1 MTERPNY
8 TSLQQAL
15 EKSDAEMQ
23 AAECHGALCG
33 LYCAG
38 GRVELGAWLEQVF
51 DPFDVSDQ
59 LIKEA
64 SQLLVGLMQST
75 QAQLND
81 PEVGFDLLLPADQ
94 EDLAARTEALAQW
107 CQGFAYGLAAGGLKQ
122 ETELPADTAEIIR
135 DMVEIAR
142 AGHDVEMS
150 EEADEDAY
158 MQLYEYVRMG
168 VLLIN
173 EELQPLVNPGPQ
185 TH

>member
-1 MTERPNY
+1 MTERPEY

-23 AAECHGALCG
+23 ASECHGALCG
-33 LYCAG
+33 MYCARG
-38 GRVELGAWLEQVF
+38 QVDLGEWLAQVF
-51 DPFDVSDQ
+51 ENFDVNDM
-59 LIKEA
+59 LVREA
-64 SQLLVGLMQST
+64 SQLLVGLQRAT
-75 QAQLND
+75 QVQLND
-81 PEVGFDLLLPADQ
+81 PEAGFELLLPDDQ
-94 EDLAARTEALAQW
+94 AALAERTEALAQW
-107 CQGFAYGLAAGGLKQ
+107 CQGFAFGLAAGGLKQ

-142 AGHDVEMS
+142 AAYDPEAA

-173 EELQPLVNPGPQ
+173 EELQPLMNPGSQP
-185 TH
+185 H